1 MQNTIR
7 MINNFMGEL
16 YTVDKEISFTD
27 VNRLNNRR
35 TYKLSIKGNFQQI
48 STDLQ
53 LNESYP
59 SSILKNVDDQR
70 AYLVGA
76 FLSGGSISS
85 INKSVYHLEIRSG
98 KSNYLRLLQKLLAQF
113 RISISMLKRK
123 DYYVLYIKKAT
134 DISDFLKIIGAKNGM
149 QQMEDKII
157 SRDYFTSVN
166 RLNNLDV
173 ANLKKSI
180 SAGIQQVKMIM
191 KVRGT
196 NEFKDQL
203 DKFKFFCTVRLNNPE
218 ASLTEIKRIFKTKY
232 GITITRTGLNHYV
245 LKLRELVL
253 HVQ

>member
-1 MQNTIR
+1 
-7 MINNFMGEL
+7 MINNFVEEL
-16 YTVDKEISFTD
+16 YTTDKEISFTD
-27 VNRLNNRR
+27 VNKLNNRR
-35 TYKLSIKGNFQQI
+35 TYKLSIKGNFRQI

-59 SSILKNVDDQR
+59 TSILKNINDQR

-85 INKSVYHLEIRSG
+85 INKSVYHLEIRSS
-98 KSNYLRLLQKLLAQF
+98 KANYLRLLQKLLVRF
-113 RISISMLKRK
+113 HISISMLKRK
-123 DYYVLYIKKAT
+123 DHYVLYIKKAT

-173 ANLKKSI
+173 ANLKKSM
-180 SAGIQQVKMIM
+180 SAGVEQVKMII
-191 KVRGT
+191 KIRDT
-196 NEFKDQL
+196 NEYKDQL
-203 DKFKFFCTVRLNNPE
+203 DKFKFFCTVRLANPE
-218 ASLTEIKRIFKTKY
+218 ASLTEIKQIFKTKY

-245 LKLRELVL
+245 LKLKYLNFTT
-253 HVQ
+253 